1 MSTRIAL
8 VTGANR
14 GLGRETARTLAARGW
29 TVLATARTEE
39 KASAA
44 AAAIAEET
52 GGTVHP
58 LRLELR
64 EAESAR
70 AAGAAAGGLVSH
82 LDALVHNAGAIFDDE
97 GASGI
102 AGADPEML
110 LASIDNNAL
119 GALRLTQAV
128 LPLLRAAPGGAN
140 VVHVSSGMG
149 ALTDMG
155 GGYAGYRLSK
165 AAMNTITRIL
175 HAEHGHEGLRV
186 NSVCPGWV
194 QTDMGGAGATR
205 TVEEGAAG
213 IVWAA
218 TLEPG
223 GPSGGFF
230 RDGQAIDW

>member
-1 MSTRIAL
+1 

-29 TVLATARTEE
+29 TVLVTARTAE
-39 KASAA
+39 KAA
-44 AAAIAEET
+44 AADALARET
-52 GGTVHP
+52 GATVHP
-58 LRLELR
+58 LPLELR
-64 EAESAR
+64 DPESAR
-70 AAGAAAGGLVSH
+70 AAGAAAAELVPH
-82 LDALVHNAGAIFDDE
+82 LDALVHNAGAIFDD
-97 GASGI
+97 AADSGI
-102 AGADPEML
+102 ARADAGML

-119 GALRLTQAV
+119 CALRLTQAV
-128 LPLLRAAPGGAN
+128 LPLLRAAPDGAN

-205 TVEEGAAG
+205 TVEEGTAG

-218 TLEPG
+218 TLEAG
-223 GPSGGFF
+223 GPAGGFF

>member
-1 MSTRIAL
+1 MTARIAL

-14 GLGRETARTLAARGW
+14 GLGLQTARALAQQGW
-29 TVLATARTEE
+29 TVLLTARSAQ
-39 KASAA
+39 KADAA
-44 AAAIAEET
+44 AATLRAET
-52 GGTVHP
+52 GADVHG
-58 LRLELR
+58 LVLELR
-64 EAESAR
+64 DGDSAR
-70 AAGAAAGGLVSH
+70 AAGAAAAGLVPH
-82 LDALVHNAGAIFDDE
+82 LDALVHNAGAIFDD
-97 GASGI
+97 AADSSL
-102 AGADPEML
+102 AAADPTVL
-110 LASIDNNAL
+110 LASIDNNAI

-149 ALTDMG
+149 ALHDMG
-155 GGYAGYRLSK
+155 GGYGGYRLSK

-175 HAEHGHEGLRV
+175 HAEHAADGLRV

-218 TLEPG
+218 TLGEG
-223 GPSGGFF
+223 GPSGGFY
-230 RDGQAIDW
+230 RDGQRIDW